1 MDNSASSLGFNPSM
15 SERVQLLLSDR
26 IFGTTL
32 VPKGKVWNYGIGLT
46 QLWSSNLPFS
56 KTLDTLSFWAKDHP
70 PAAFLTVS
78 YLVSWRLSIS
88 DDECLSQFTKI
99 EQGVSSPI
107 PGIEDHCH
115 WVASSHWMT
124 PNHQQAKARCSHS
137 HLLQHG
143 VNQQPTH
150 LYAHYVDRL
159 EILPATTCYA
169 VAHPAFFSVI
179 LHRH

>member
-1 MDNSASSLGFNPSM
+1 MDNSASSLGFNPSV

-26 IFGTTL
+26 IFGMTL

-56 KTLDTLSFWAKDHP
+56 KTLDTSL
-70 PAAFLTVS
+70 L
-78 YLVSWRLSIS
+78 
-88 DDECLSQFTKI
+88 QFAKI
-99 EQGVSSPI
+99 EQGISSPI
-107 PGIEDHCH
+107 PSIEDHCH

-124 PNHQQAKARCSHS
+124 PNHQQAKARCSHL

-143 VNQQPTH
+143 VNQQPIH

-169 VAHPAFFSVI
+169 VAYPAFFSVI
-179 LHRH
+179 LHHWH